1 MISLKSLLYN
11 LFAIAIVFSQ
21 TTFSQVIFRELPN
34 YKINTSDQLF
44 FDITN
49 TRDVISLNGNWKV
62 YPSDDEKKEKVNI
75 HVPSIFEGNG
85 EFVFEKSFPL
95 TNDQLNNHK
104 ISLVFFGLNY
114 SADISVNKVIIY
126 RHPGGEFPFKVSLP
140 RDILKSDQ
148 DNVISVKLSYALDS
162 KNTIPLKQRFLFPQ
176 NFGGVIRDVYLHLTP
191 NVSIADFKYKTDVDL
206 KSNKA
211 VISLQSVIDNKEFKK
226 INDTLGIQTNFTLR
240 TQIFYPDGRTSLS
253 SSLPAGQ
260 LGSGISDNNFVLKQ
274 NKQIEINNSI
284 TIASPTFWSPDNPV
298 SYIVRLEL
306 WRGDQLIDRHDQSV
320 ALFKLESAQDNF
332 TLNGKDFNLYG
343 VTYIPSF
350 YQYGSLS
357 SYERMES
364 DLEKIKQA
372 GFNSVRFSRTLPNPY
387 YLRICEQIGLFAFV
401 ELPIANLP
409 EGLAGS
415 QNFVV
420 RSKNYLSSLMQAYE
434 KFSALGG
441 IGFGSS
447 YLLKSDVH
455 RALLSELSLQVKK
468 TRNILTYASFFDF
481 ENQQIDNLDLYG
493 MEFLNVN
500 PADKQTEA
508 ENLIQSIGKGKIFI
522 GEATYTVNIGQT
534 DGYVNKFSYE
544 AQAKFFDDVF
554 NFNESNNL
562 VGFFGNTMYDIRG
575 DYPSII
581 CGYKEENIYNI
592 GLVGE
597 ERNQERLAYKVLSAR
612 IKNTEKVTIPIGSD
626 KDDAPMIFIVTG
638 LILALLMGV
647 LVNSGRKFREDASRA
662 LLRPYNFFAD
672 VRDQRI
678 ISAYHSLFLAVIVAL
693 VTSLIFANLFYYI
706 KNNVLVEKI
715 LLSFGSSGLI
725 SGISYLAWNPTT
737 SLVWLF
743 VLTVIWMILLT
754 IIITA
759 ASFFVR
765 TRVYLSSVFF
775 TVVWA
780 LLPIVLL
787 IPVGIVLYRLLSAGV
802 GNIYMYIFIIA
813 FIFWILYRLL
823 KGISVIFD
831 VSPGGI
837 YFYGLL
843 SILIVKIIFLLYYEV
858 NSSVLQY
865 LKIALKQFNILG

>member
-11 LFAIAIVFSQ
+11 LFIAAIVFSRV
-21 TTFSQVIFRELPN
+21 TYSQVIFRDLPN

-44 FDITN
+44 FDITS
-49 TRDVISLNGNWKV
+49 TRDIVSLNGNWNV
-62 YPSDDEKKEKVNI
+62 YPSDDDKKEKVNI
-75 HVPSIFEGNG
+75 HVPSVFEGKG
-85 EFVFEKSFPL
+85 EFVFEKNFPL

-126 RHPGGEFPFKVSLP
+126 RHPGGEFPFTVSLP
-140 RDILKSDQ
+140 RDILRSDK
-148 DNVISVKLSYALDS
+148 DNIISVKLSYALDS

-176 NFGGVIRDVYLHLTP
+176 SFGGVIRDVYLHLTP
-191 NVSIADFKYKTDVDL
+191 NVSISDFTFKTEIDL

-211 VISLQSVIDNKEFKK
+211 VISFQSIIDNKEFKK
-226 INDTLGIQTNFTLR
+226 VNDTLGTQTNFVLR
-240 TQIFYPDGRTSLS
+240 TQIFYTDGKTSLNSGS
-253 SSLPAGQ
+253 SSD
-260 LGSGISDNNFVLKQ
+260 INDNGFVLKQ
-274 NKQIEINNSI
+274 NKQFEIKNSVTI
-284 TIASPTFWSPDNPV
+284 TSPTFWSPDNPA
-298 SYIVRLEL
+298 SYILRLEL
-306 WRGDQLIDRHDQSV
+306 WRGDQLIDRQDQSI
-320 ALFKLESAQDNF
+320 ALFKLESSQNSF
-332 TLNGKDFNLYG
+332 TLNGKVFNLYG

-350 YQYGSLS
+350 YQYGSLT

-364 DLEKIKQA
+364 DLEKIKLA
-372 GFNSVRFSRTLPNPY
+372 GFNSVRFSKSLPNPY
-387 YLRICEQIGLFAFV
+387 LLRLCEQIGLIAFV

-409 EGLAGS
+409 EGLASS
-415 QNFVV
+415 QTFVV
-420 RSKNYLSSLMQAYE
+420 RSKNYLTSLLKAYE
-434 KFSALGG
+434 RFSAIGG

-447 YLLKSDVH
+447 YLFKSDSH
-455 RALLSELSLQVKK
+455 RAMLSDLSSQVKK
-468 TRNILTYASFFDF
+468 SRNILTYASFFDF
-481 ENQQIDNLDLYG
+481 QYQQINNLDLYG
-493 MEFLNVN
+493 IEFLNIT
-500 PADKQTEA
+500 PADRQTVA
-508 ENLIQSIGKGKIFI
+508 DNLIQAAGNGKLFI

-554 NFNESNNL
+554 NFNESNKL
-562 VGFFGNTMYDIRG
+562 SGFFANTMFDIRG

-581 CGYKEENIYNI
+581 CGYKDENVYNI
-592 GLVGE
+592 GLVNE
-597 ERNQERLAYKVLSAR
+597 ERNQDRLAYKVLSAR
-612 IKNTEKVTIPIGSD
+612 MKNTEKVTIPIGSD
-626 KDDAPMIFIVTG
+626 KDDAPMIFIITG
-638 LILALLMGV
+638 LLLALLMGV

-715 LLSFGSSGLI
+715 FLSFGSPGLI
-725 SGISYLAWNPTT
+725 SGISYLAWNPTS

-743 VLTVIWMILLT
+743 VLTIIWMILLT

-780 LLPIVLL
+780 LLPVVLL
-787 IPVGIVLYRLLSAGV
+787 IPVGIVLYRLLNAGV
-802 GNIYMYIFIIA
+802 GNIYMYA
-813 FIFWILYRLL
+813 FLFVFVCWILYRLL

-831 VSPGGI
+831 VNPSGI

-843 SILIVKIIFLLYYEV
+843 SILMVKIIFLLYYEV
-858 NSSVLQY
+858 NNSVFQY
-865 LKIALKQFNILG
+865 LKLALKQFNIFG